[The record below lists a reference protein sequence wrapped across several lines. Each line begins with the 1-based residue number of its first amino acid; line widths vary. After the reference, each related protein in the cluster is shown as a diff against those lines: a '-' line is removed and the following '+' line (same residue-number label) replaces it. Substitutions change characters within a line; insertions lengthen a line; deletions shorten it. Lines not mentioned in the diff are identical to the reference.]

1 MTQVEAQR
9 FSIIEPFA
17 IVEEHH
23 AFHLEFGRDGENI
36 VEIEDELLGGPQG
49 AEIRRRR
56 TGPAEAEAAHRLN
69 AAHEEAV
76 AHWELAA
83 RFVSVR
89 HAEPGARGEDGAPD
103 DREIPHRVRDVL
115 VEVVAPAQRAA
126 GKLQRE
132 SVPRARAWVKID
144 VPRVAG

>member
-1 MTQVEAQR
+1 T
-9 FSIIEPFA
+9 
-17 IVEEHH
+17 
-23 AFHLEFGRDGENI
+23 
-36 VEIEDELLGGPQG
+36 G

-76 AHWELAA
+76 THREPAP

-103 DREIPHRVRDVL
+103 DGEIPHRVRDVL

-126 GKLQRE
+126 GKLQRKP
-132 SVPRARAWVKID
+132 VPRARARVKID
-144 VPRVAG
+144 VPRVAGYTKNDCVGSGRPDLLLYQPGKVGVGHVGNHYSAQKELDE